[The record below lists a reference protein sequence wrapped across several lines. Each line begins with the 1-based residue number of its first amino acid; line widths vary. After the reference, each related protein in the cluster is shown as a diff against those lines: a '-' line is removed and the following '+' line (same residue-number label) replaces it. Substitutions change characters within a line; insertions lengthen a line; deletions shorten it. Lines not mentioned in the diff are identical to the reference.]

1 MGSFNKNYRVP
12 RNMTNNPKDQYIF
25 YTKIAWAIYIL
36 ITIAIIVVLVLF
48 VAQDSEEM
56 FFYGLMPAA
65 AAYVFRPM
73 NKPFSKLIFKF
84 TGVSHPAEEK

>member
-1 MGSFNKNYRVP
+1 MTGNKND
-12 RNMTNNPKDQYIF
+12 KYIF
-25 YTKIAWAIYIL
+25 YTKMAWTIYTL
-36 ITIAIIVVLVLF
+36 ITIAIILVLVLF
-48 VAQDSEEM
+48 VAQDNEER

-73 NKPFSKLIFKF
+73 NKPFSKLIFRF

>member
-1 MGSFNKNYRVP
+1 MIDNQNDK
-12 RNMTNNPKDQYIF
+12 YIS
-25 YTKIAWAIYIL
+25 YTKMAWAIYIL
-36 ITIAIIVVLVLF
+36 ITIVIIVVLVLF
-48 VAQDSEEM
+48 VAQDNEER

-84 TGVSHPAEEK
+84 TGVSHPTEENDQ

>member
-1 MGSFNKNYRVP
+1 
-12 RNMTNNPKDQYIF
+12 MTDNQNDKYIY
-25 YTKIAWAIYIL
+25 YTKMAWTIYIL

-48 VAQDSEEM
+48 VAEDTEER

-73 NKPFSKLIFKF
+73 DKPFSKLIFKF